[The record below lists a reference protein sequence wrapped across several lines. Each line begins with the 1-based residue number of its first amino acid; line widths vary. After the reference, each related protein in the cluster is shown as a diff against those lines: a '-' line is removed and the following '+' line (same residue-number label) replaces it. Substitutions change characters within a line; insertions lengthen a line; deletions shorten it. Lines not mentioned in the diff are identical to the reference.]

1 MNTEQLIKVKAP
13 TISWLFRGVLI
24 IACILAAT
32 TIPSTGV
39 MGVIILIAFLVVTV
53 LVFEYYN
60 AEFEYS
66 FYDDVLS
73 VDRIMGKTTRRHMGS
88 YAFSRAKLVADL
100 DSEEAIRLQ
109 HTNVHS
115 YDYVGRL
122 SDRKVVVCYVYDD
135 NTNEEVRLYIEPNE
149 KILAAIKET
158 VDQGAYKIS
167 EK

>member
-1 MNTEQLIKVKAP
+1 
-13 TISWLFRGVLI
+13 
-24 IACILAAT
+24 
-32 TIPSTGV
+32 

-115 YDYVGRL
+115 YD
-122 SDRKVVVCYVYDD
+122 
-135 NTNEEVRLYIEPNE
+135 
-149 KILAAIKET
+149 
-158 VDQGAYKIS
+158 
-167 EK
+167 